1 MYKFTKDIKKCVR
14 CGNCILY
21 GNELLGYKNIYL
33 LEIDDIFITKN
44 KKEINLVLER
54 CYLYEALS
62 LIEYKEND
70 YGEKL

>member
-1 MYKFTKDIKKCVR
+1 MD
-14 CGNCILY
+14 N
-21 GNELLGYKNIYL
+21 
-33 LEIDDIFITKN
+33 DFIVET